1 MNNFFK
7 LLGTGIISL
16 MPVVLLA
23 QTGNYTVNGKIG
35 QLSAPA
41 KAYLSYRNSAG
52 RQTDS
57 TIMTNGN
64 FHFEGK
70 LEQPIKAYLIINKN
84 GTGVNSKAATSVEL
98 YLENANINVNS
109 TDSLG
114 NAQISGGPLNIDF
127 NRLKESLKPIEDEMS
142 QLDKEYDAASTDKK
156 KDIEQQYKALTD
168 QQKVVYLAF
177 IKANPNSYVSLP
189 TLQNYAG
196 AIPDVSIVE
205 PLFNS
210 LSAEVRSTKAG
221 ELYAEE
227 IVKMK
232 KTAIGAVAPDF
243 TMADTSGKAVSLHEF
258 RGKYVLV
265 DFWASWCG
273 PCRAENPNVVKTY
286 DNYKNK
292 NFTILGVSLDQP
304 NARDKWLKAI
314 QHDNLTWTQVSD
326 LKGWKNEA
334 AQLYAVHAIP
344 QNFLIAP
351 DGKIV
356 AKDVRGEDLEKTLAK
371 LLN

>member
-1 MNNFFK
+1 MRNLKNILASA
-7 LLGTGIISL
+7 LLISPFLVTAQSTGYHI
-16 MPVVLLA
+16 
-23 QTGNYTVNGKIG
+23 NGRVG
-35 QLSAPA
+35 HLSAPA
-41 KAYLSYRNSAG
+41 KAYLFYHNSAG

-57 TIMTNGN
+57 TVMTNGSFN
-64 FHFEGK
+64 FSGS

-84 GTGVNSKAATSVEL
+84 GTGVNSKTATSVEL

-109 TDSLG
+109 PDSLG
-114 NAQISGGPLNIDF
+114 NAEISGGSLNIDF
-127 NRLKESLKPIEDEMS
+127 NRLKESLKPIEDAMS
-142 QLDKEYDAASTDKK
+142 RLDKEYDAASTDKK
-156 KDIEQQYKALTD
+156 KDIEQQYQALTD
-168 QQKVVYLAF
+168 QQKAIYLAF
-177 IKANPNSYVSLP
+177 TKANPNSYVSLP

-196 AIPDVSIVE
+196 SIPDVSIVE

-221 ELYAEE
+221 KLYAEE

-243 TMADTSGKAVSLHEF
+243 TMADTSGKAVSLHDF

-334 AQLYAVHAIP
+334 AQLYAVRAIP

>member
-1 MNNFFK
+1 
-7 LLGTGIISL
+7 
-16 MPVVLLA
+16 
-23 QTGNYTVNGKIG
+23 
-35 QLSAPA
+35 
-41 KAYLSYRNSAG
+41 
-52 RQTDS
+52 
-57 TIMTNGN
+57 
-64 FHFEGK
+64 
-70 LEQPIKAYLIINKN
+70 
-84 GTGVNSKAATSVEL
+84 
-98 YLENANINVNS
+98 
-109 TDSLG
+109 
-114 NAQISGGPLNIDF
+114 
-127 NRLKESLKPIEDEMS
+127 MS

-156 KDIEQQYKALTD
+156 KDIEQQYQALTD
-168 QQKVVYLAF
+168 RQKAVYLAF
-177 IKANPNSYVSLP
+177 IKANPSSYVSLP

-196 AIPDVSIVE
+196 SIPDVFIVE

-221 ELYAEE
+221 KLYAEE

-243 TMADTSGKAVSLHEF
+243 TMADTSGKAVSLHDF

-314 QHDNLTWTQVSD
+314 QHDKLTWTQVSD

-334 AQLYAVHAIP
+334 AQLYAIHAIP